1 MNNSSYCGTRIN
13 QSDPFHIGDKYGGIP
28 LNLCT
33 NLLGSSVL
41 IILFLLIR
49 KNALKS
55 VRASLTRDA
64 LYNVNITLLL
74 FGKQRV
80 LRGLAKEEEETRNG
94 SESLGEDAVQYL
106 TFQKYIILYVF
117 FTTVV
122 SIGSL
127 IKRLMILK
135 YFQFDLSA
143 GLVLPLNFQGS
154 QLGNGTQFG
163 HTTLANLSPNQPEDQ
178 IYLWVH
184 VIVAFIMFPIA
195 IFLMRVFS
203 TNLKMTDTDLKIT
216 RTLAIGR
223 FLFENFDNCISKVH
237 C

>member
-1 MNNSSYCGTRIN
+1 MNNSNYCGTRIN

-80 LRGLAKEEEETRNG
+80 FRGLTKEEEETRNG

-106 TFQKYIILYVF
+106 TFQKYIILYIF

-122 SIGSL
+122 SIGNL
-127 IKRLMILK
+127 IK
-135 YFQFDLSA
+135 D
-143 GLVLPLNFQGS
+143 
-154 QLGNGTQFG
+154 
-163 HTTLANLSPNQPEDQ
+163 
-178 IYLWVH
+178 
-184 VIVAFIMFPIA
+184 
-195 IFLMRVFS
+195 
-203 TNLKMTDTDLKIT
+203 
-216 RTLAIGR
+216 
-223 FLFENFDNCISKVH
+223 
-237 C
+237 